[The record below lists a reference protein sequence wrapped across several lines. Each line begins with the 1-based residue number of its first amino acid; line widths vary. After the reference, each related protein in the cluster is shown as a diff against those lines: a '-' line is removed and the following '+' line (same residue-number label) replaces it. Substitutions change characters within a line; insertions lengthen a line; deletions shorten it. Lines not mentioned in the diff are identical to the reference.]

1 MIRSN
6 FKVKLLRR
14 LREQTAAAR
23 HKRNLFA
30 LLNAEAGVF
39 NTLRLYN
46 LKVNLIRN
54 RVPAVPDGAFVSF
67 S

>member
-1 MIRSN
+1 MIRNN

-14 LREQTAAAR
+14 LHEQTAAAR

-39 NTLRLYN
+39 KTLRLYN

-54 RVPAVPDGAFVSF
+54 RAPAGPDGAIVSF
-67 S
+67 F

>member
-1 MIRSN
+1 MIRNN

-30 LLNAEAGVF
+30 LLNAEAGV
-39 NTLRLYN
+39 
-46 LKVNLIRN
+46 KVNLIRN
-54 RVPAVPDGAFVSF
+54 RAPAGPDGAFVSF

>member
-39 NTLRLYN
+39 KTLRLYN
-46 LKVNLIRN
+46 LKVNLI
-54 RVPAVPDGAFVSF
+54 
-67 S
+67 